1 MKQKTY
7 TVYFECL
14 LVTLFL
20 LVGFVPYLNA
30 LDKIAPQYVYLV
42 GLNAISSLYIL
53 FTSKTIRF
61 KNAGYVVAS
70 MTLLVIWSLISLFY
84 AINKAE
90 VLIDNSRI
98 VIFFFVF
105 VNLFLLIKRNKILIK
120 YIPYLISAILFIGY
134 F

>member
-70 MTLLVIWSLISLFY
+70 MTLLLSG
-84 AINKAE
+84 A
-90 VLIDNSRI
+90 
-98 VIFFFVF
+98 
-105 VNLFLLIKRNKILIK
+105 
-120 YIPYLISAILFIGY
+120 
-134 F
+134 